1 MLSAQTRNASSPVS
15 AADRLG
21 RVPARVHSP
30 IHQAGAVWMVLIFG
44 LAASVYA
51 GDGADPVLAPGE
63 WVPWPDNVPLRR
75 VVVRADHT
83 QSSVAA
89 VRGGTMPANGTVVYR
104 NANSNQLYRPGMGR
118 LIADDLV
125 STMIDPCDL
134 AAYTIQISGGGDGTG
149 PGFGIEVGL
158 YDDCPHA
165 GGRVFPR
172 TFKRLT
178 FPDDGA
184 YEVTVDFSPRPT
196 PVTTTVW
203 LGVTFSTDQAG
214 WLAGMPAELGFTA
227 DSFGHPFT
235 GCSNFFGG
243 FPSRPHGSF
252 AAELIAPTPCA
263 GQHVGYRA
271 ARSPPF
277 FRAEGAG
284 VTVADDI
291 DMAYASCELASYE
304 VRVRGISGPFRLLL
318 EMHVDGPGE
327 PIAGTRREFFGIG
340 DGSWEWARFI
350 FEPGIVLPQRLYLT
364 WTPDQ
369 PGTGVGLA
377 TRAQVGNNGDY
388 YALYDLP
395 AVPGGWSF
403 FNFGGN
409 PRATFHV
416 TIGCH
421 GALGTGACCLAA
433 EPGEETC
440 VDDVAEAACLGRW
453 RARKSC
459 ANAVFDPP
467 CGATA
472 CCLPSDTCDDLLPS
486 DCLAAGGVPQP
497 AARCGQADQACPV
510 FACWHAEGDC
520 FAETAGFFF
529 CKSDA
534 DCPPGSTCQ
543 HDPLESFCSSRR
555 GCCQL
560 DCCDAV
566 CREDLFCCAV
576 DWDLTCAQR
585 AHTLCAPPACPPGEV
600 HFLDPPDGVV
610 DARQPHPPADGSQ
623 LQGIDRL
630 IVTAPAGAGRSECW
644 NICSG
649 DPAATPSVTSVE
661 VLSDGALALML
672 DRPFPPGAQTQIRY
686 GGSDNCGETFGHF
699 TYLPGDVN
707 ADGTTTVADIL
718 AHVDRCLNNL
728 QAPAFGAYSCDI
740 DRSGQSGGS
749 DLLRLIDLLNGA
761 GAYAPWRERTVPL
774 AHCP

>member
-1 MLSAQTRNASSPVS
+1 MLSVRTLSGSSPVP
-15 AADRLG
+15 AVDRQG
-21 RVPARVHSP
+21 GFY
-30 IHQAGAVWMVLIFG
+30 AGAPFLSCRVVASWAILLLS
-44 LAASVYA
+44 LAGYGYA
-51 GDGADPVLAPGE
+51 GDGADPVPAPGE
-63 WVPWPDNVPLRR
+63 WVPLPDSGPLRR
-75 VVVRADHT
+75 VVIRAD
-83 QSSVAA
+83 QALSSVAA
-89 VRGGTMPANGTVVYR
+89 VRGSAVPVNGTVVYR
-104 NANSNQLYRPGMGR
+104 NAASDQLYRPGMGR

-125 STMIDPCDL
+125 STMIDACDL

-149 PGFGIEVGL
+149 PGFDIEVGL
-158 YDDCPHA
+158 YDECPHA

-172 TFKRLT
+172 TFKRLS
-178 FPDDGA
+178 FPDNGSF
-184 YEVTVDFSPRPT
+184 EVVVDFSPRPT

-203 LGVTFSTDQAG
+203 LGVQFSTDQAG

-252 AAELIAPTPCA
+252 AAELIATTPCA

-291 DMAYASCELASYE
+291 DIAYAGCELASYE

-318 EMHVDGPGE
+318 ELHADGPGE
-327 PIAGTRREFFGIG
+327 PIAGTRREFFGLG
-340 DGSWEWARFI
+340 DGTWESARFL
-350 FEPGIVLPQRLYLT
+350 FEPGVFLPQRVYLA

-377 TRAQVGNNGDY
+377 ARAQVGESGDY

-395 AVPGGWSF
+395 TAPGGWSF

-421 GALGTGACCLAA
+421 GALGTGACCLATV
-433 EPGEETC
+433 PGEETC

-453 RARKSC
+453 RARMSC
-459 ANAVFDPP
+459 VDAVFDPP

-472 CCLPSDTCDDLLPS
+472 CCLPDDTCDDLLTS
-486 DCLAAGGVPQP
+486 DCLTAGGVPQA
-497 AARCGQADQACPV
+497 AARCDQAGQVCPV

-520 FAETAGFFF
+520 FAETLFSS
-529 CKSDA
+529 CESDN
-534 DCPPGSTCQ
+534 DCPPGSSCQ
-543 HDPLESFCSSRR
+543 HNEFEAVCSSRR
-555 GCCQL
+555 GCCRR

-566 CREDLFCCAV
+566 CREDPFCCAV
-576 DWDLTCAQR
+576 DWDFACVQR
-585 AHTLCAPPACPPGEV
+585 AHALCTPPECPSGEV
-600 HFLDPPDGVV
+600 WFLDPPVGVV
-610 DARQPHPPADGSQ
+610 DARQPHPPADGAHQ
-623 LQGIDRL
+623 QGIDRL
-630 IVTAPAGAGRSECW
+630 IVAAPAGAERLECW

-649 DPAATPSVTSVE
+649 DPVATPSVTAVE
-661 VLSDGALALML
+661 IRSGGTLALVL
-672 DRPFPPGAQTQIRY
+672 DRPFPPGAQTQVRY
-686 GGSDNCGETFGHF
+686 GGNDHCGETFGHF
-699 TYLPGDVN
+699 TFLPGDVN
-707 ADGTTTVADIL
+707 GDGRATVADIL
-718 AHVDRCLNNL
+718 AHVDHCLNNQ

-740 DRSGQSGGS
+740 DRSGLSGGS

-761 GAYAPWRERTVPL
+761 GDYAPWQGRMASPVL
-774 AHCP
+774 CP